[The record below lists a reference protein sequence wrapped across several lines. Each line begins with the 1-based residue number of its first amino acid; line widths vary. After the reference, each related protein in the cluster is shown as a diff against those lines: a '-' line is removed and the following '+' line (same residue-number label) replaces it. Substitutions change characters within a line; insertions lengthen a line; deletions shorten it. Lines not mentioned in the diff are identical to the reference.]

1 MLAKIVNN
9 NDLQPTVELS
19 KTDMYTIS
27 LIIYI
32 LIKVTVK

>member
-1 MLAKIVNN
+1 MNN
-9 NDLQPTVELS
+9 NDLQSVELS
-19 KTDMYTIS
+19 ETDMLI

>member
-1 MLAKIVNN
+1 MLWKIVNN
-9 NDLQPTVELS
+9 NDLQSVELS
-19 KTDMYTIS
+19 ETDMLI